1 MSNKIGQSSEM
12 ADKKLNEDKKM
23 TTESKE
29 EKKTIDKQEVQN
41 DSDDSD
47 TFSDVVVIESPSFVE
62 KSSKIQQ
69 QKPLKATKGQ
79 IEQSTI
85 VNKDENKIEEK
96 SISSSSTSITPPT
109 ERHQLEQQIIIKTT
123 TTTSPNTNN
132 NTPMDPPPQYSQ
144 KQSSWFSSTTNTTAP
159 ASSGFSSFFGG
170 GAGQQQGDQQQPQP
184 ATCSASALRLLG
196 ELRARLQP
204 WGDFF
209 RPSKFGF
216 PPGLVSIGP
225 RVKHNLEHFLSNY
238 LCLFIALLIYCI
250 LTSLLMLLT
259 LVALAGLCYT
269 IYQRTQKGPIFFG
282 SYEVPPSL
290 LYTIALMVCI
300 PLFYLAN
307 AGSVM
312 YWVIGTGL
320 FLMLAH
326 AIFYASEEIPGQ
338 EFEVV
343 TVVTA

>member
-1 MSNKIGQSSEM
+1 
-12 ADKKLNEDKKM
+12 
-23 TTESKE
+23 
-29 EKKTIDKQEVQN
+29 
-41 DSDDSD
+41 
-47 TFSDVVVIESPSFVE
+47 
-62 KSSKIQQ
+62 
-69 QKPLKATKGQ
+69 
-79 IEQSTI
+79 
-85 VNKDENKIEEK
+85 
-96 SISSSSTSITPPT
+96 
-109 ERHQLEQQIIIKTT
+109 
-123 TTTSPNTNN
+123 
-132 NTPMDPPPQYSQ
+132 MDPPPQYTQ
-144 KQSSWFSSTTNTTAP
+144 KQSSWFSSSTSPAP
-159 ASSGFSSFFGG
+159 GGFASFFGG
-170 GAGQQQGDQQQPQP
+170 AGGQQQGDQQQQP
-184 ATCSASALRLLG
+184 PTCSASALRLLG

-204 WGDFF
+204 WSDFF

-238 LCLFIALLIYCI
+238 LCLFVALLIYCI

-290 LYTIALMVCI
+290 LYTFALMVCI